1 MVPRYT
7 CTLNDLVDSEG
18 LPFICLNAKLERYL
32 KGLEVVASRNNA
44 YVFRSMRD
52 MIDEELANVGLP
64 TLPDV

>member
-7 CTLNDLVDSEG
+7 CTLNDQVDSEG